1 MARGWESKSV
11 EEQQAE
17 ASLTKR
23 PSKRALTPEEVANQR
38 KHEGLNLARR
48 QVMEQLERAGNP
60 RHREMLQSALAELDA
75 RLARLG

>member
-17 ASLTKR
+17 ASTSRKAPRR
-23 PSKRALTPEEVANQR
+23 PLSPEELVRQQ
-38 KHEGLNLARR
+38 KCQGLTMARR
-48 QVMEQLERAGNP
+48 NVLEQLERASNP

-75 RLARLG
+75 QIARLG